1 MNVSI
6 AADNI
11 VRYKTQMLMEVRQTE
26 AFADWL
32 ANLKDGVARKAIGR
46 RLARIEL
53 GLLGDW
59 KPIDGALA
67 ELRIDV
73 GPGYRAY
80 FTRRG
85 QVLVILLCGG
95 DKGSQ
100 ARDISHAKA
109 MLAELE

>member
-1 MNVSI
+1 
-6 AADNI
+6 
-11 VRYKTQMLMEVRQTE
+11 MLTEVRQTE

-59 KPIDGALA
+59 KPVGDGVA
-67 ELRIDV
+67 ELRLDV
-73 GPGYRAY
+73 GPGYRVY

-85 QVLVILLCGG
+85 DVLVILLCGG

-100 ARDISHAKA
+100 ARDIVRAKA

>member
-1 MNVSI
+1 MQI
-6 AADNI
+6 
-11 VRYKTQMLMEVRQTE
+11 EVRQTE
-26 AFADWL
+26 VFADWL
-32 ANLKDGVARKAIGR
+32 ARLHDHVARKAVGR

-59 KPIDGALA
+59 KPLGDGLA
-67 ELRIDV
+67 ELRIDH
-73 GPGYRAY
+73 GPGYRVY

-100 ARDISHAKA
+100 ARDIARAKA
-109 MLAELE
+109 MLTDLE

>member
-1 MNVSI
+1 MVM
-6 AADNI
+6 A
-11 VRYKTQMLMEVRQTE
+11 VRQTE

-46 RLARIEL
+46 RLARVEL
-53 GLLGDW
+53 GQLGDW
-59 KPIDGALA
+59 KPVGTAVA
-67 ELRIDV
+67 ELRVDV
-73 GPGYRAY
+73 GPDYRVY
-80 FTRRG
+80 ITRRG

-100 ARDISHAKA
+100 ARDIDRAKA